1 MQAVTSQMGRPA
13 AGVVLLALIAASAC
27 GPSSSTAQ
35 GAQTVAARAAFVER
49 TRCRADDDEKNL
61 APVLSG
67 EAIQGVQ
74 PLYTTIEG
82 AKSGVGSELRG
93 VTVTVRPLPGMTA
106 EWLDRELE
114 CHSARATLGH
124 GQGAPDDPFFLPTSF
139 VNIEVRSATDG
150 FDAEVV
156 GYAPEEAAEILAR
169 ANAFAKGRV
178 AAAQQARAPGS
189 AH

>member
-1 MQAVTSQMGRPA
+1 
-13 AGVVLLALIAASAC
+13 VVLLALIAVSAC
-27 GPSSSTAQ
+27 GPSSSTTQ
-35 GAQTVAARAAFVER
+35 GAQTTVDRATFVEH
-49 TRCRADDDEKNL
+49 TRCRAEDDEKNL

-67 EAIQGVQ
+67 DAVQGVQ

-93 VTVTVRPLPGMTA
+93 VTVTIRPLPGMTA

-124 GQGAPDDPFFLPTSF
+124 GHAAPDDPFFLPTSF

-156 GYAPEEAAEILAR
+156 GYSPAEAAAILAR
-169 ANAFAKGRV
+169 ANAFAKGKV
-178 AAAQQARAPGS
+178 AAAQQSKASGAS
-189 AH
+189 H